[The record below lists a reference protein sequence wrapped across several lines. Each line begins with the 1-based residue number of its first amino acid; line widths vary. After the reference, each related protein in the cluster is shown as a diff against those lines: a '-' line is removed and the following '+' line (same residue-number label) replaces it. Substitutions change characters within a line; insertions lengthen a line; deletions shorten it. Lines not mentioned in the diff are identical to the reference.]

1 MIFAVTENSVRLPA
15 PAATSRLSVT
25 RVRAVPTAVWLGAIV
40 VLSAALRVALAVTV
54 PVPTIFPDELVYW
67 ELGQSFADS
76 GSFVLRG
83 VYGAPWVNNG
93 PLYPILIAPT
103 FVVADLTAAYA
114 LVKALN
120 AVLMSTA
127 AVPAYFLA
135 CRLLS
140 RRAALVAAAAT
151 VLVPSL
157 VYTTRVMSEN
167 VSYPLFLWAV
177 LAMNAALERPSA
189 RRQLLALAAIGLVT
203 LSRGQMA
210 VLLPAFAGSIVLWA
224 WIDPRTGGSSFRRH
238 LRAFA
243 PTWVAVGLAAATG
256 LAIATGSLVT
266 QTAVFPHVRLW
277 LAPAKI
283 LWHVADLDLYAGVMP
298 FAAFVLM
305 IWWVAASGAANIR
318 MGIFASV
325 SIATFAA
332 LVTLAGVYSTAYPHV
347 YDRYVFYV
355 VPLFFITLLAWAES
369 GQETGKRLT
378 AGIAAIA
385 ALLPLTLPL
394 QSLLNG
400 REWGTSTS
408 SVGLIPLVWAKAFV
422 GEGVALRAVLLVLTS
437 ALALAFLRT
446 TGRWALA
453 RAAIYLLLLFSV
465 MTGVSNWL
473 LSDNAREAG
482 AGELTWVDD
491 AVGSGSTV
499 AILWRGDRSL
509 PPSHRT
515 ALRQT
520 EFFNRTVGPV
530 YDLRH
535 PLAEGVPSTHV
546 TIRGDLVVDSAGH
559 PVRAAYV
566 MAHRSLAVHGLPVAR
581 DSSSG
586 LIVYRVDGPVR
597 VIGAGT

>member
-1 MIFAVTENSVRLPA
+1 MRLRA

-40 VLSAALRVALAVTV
+40 VLSAALRIALAATV

-67 ELGQSFADS
+67 ELGRSFADS
-76 GSFVLRG
+76 GSFLLRD

-103 FVVADLTAAYA
+103 FVFADLTAAYA
-114 LVKALN
+114 LVKAVN

-135 CRLLS
+135 CRVLS

-177 LAMNAALERPSA
+177 LAMTAALERPSG

-203 LSRGQMA
+203 LSRGQMG

-224 WIDPRTGGSSFRRH
+224 WIDPRSGESSFRRQ

-243 PTWVAVGLAAATG
+243 PTWVAVGLAAAAG
-256 LAIATGSLVT
+256 LAITANSSLIS

-283 LWHVADLDLYAGVMP
+283 LWHVADLDLYAGVIP

-305 IWWVAASGAANIR
+305 IWFAASGAANLR

-355 VPLFFITLLAWAES
+355 VPLFFIALLAWAES
-369 GQETGKRLT
+369 GRETGKRLT
-378 AGIAAIA
+378 AGVAVVA

-422 GEGVALRAVLLVLTS
+422 GEGVALSAVLLVLTS
-437 ALALAFLRT
+437 ALALAFVRT
-446 TGRWALA
+446 TRRWAVA
-453 RAAIYLLLLFSV
+453 RAAIYVLLLFSV

-535 PLAEGVPSTHV
+535 PLAEGVPSTQV
-546 TIRGDLVVDSAGH
+546 MVSGDLVVDSAGH
-559 PVRAAYV
+559 PVRAGYV
-566 MAHRSLAVHGLPVAR
+566 MAHRSLAVQGLAVAR
-581 DSSSG
+581 DTSSG

-597 VIGAGT
+597 VIGGGR